1 VIKVHVHTS
10 GGHLSETIP
19 LSEISDVIKKEDNL
33 LWIDAKDPTD
43 EDLQLLQHEFGFHP
57 LAIEDVAQAH
67 QRPKIDLYD
76 GYVFLIFYCVSR
88 YERDQPVHATQLGLF
103 VGPNYVV
110 TIHEGDIPLFAE
122 IKERWQRNQE
132 LIAAHDAAI
141 LTYTILDAIVD
152 EYFPLIDEISEEIED
167 IEEVLFGHFDRSAQQ
182 RIFQLKKELLR
193 IRRVVAPERDVLNIL
208 VRRDTPIF
216 SESAILYFQDV
227 YDHIIRVTDAID
239 TYRDL
244 MSSALDSYL
253 SIASN
258 RLNEVMKMLTGWSI
272 ILMTVTLVAS
282 IYGMNFVHMPE
293 LKWHYGYAYALG
305 LMLTLGGVL
314 AMYFRR
320 KNYF

>member
-19 LSEISDVIKKEDNL
+19 LSEISNVIKQADQL
-33 LWIDAKDPTD
+33 LWVDVKDPTD
-43 EDLQLLQHEFGFHP
+43 EDLQLLQEEFGFHP
-57 LAIEDVAQAH
+57 LAIEDVSQER

-76 GYVFLIFYCVSR
+76 GYVFLIFYCVNR
-88 YERDQPVHATQLGLF
+88 HEPGQPVHAIQLSLF
-103 VGPNYVV
+103 VGLNYVV
-110 TIHEGDIPLFAE
+110 TLHEDDISLFTD
-122 IKERWQRNQE
+122 IKDRWQRNQE
-132 LIAAHDAAI
+132 AITAHDAAI

-152 EYFPLIDEISEEIED
+152 QYFPLIDEISDEIED
-167 IEEVLFGHFDRSAQQ
+167 IEEVLFGQFDPHAQQ
-182 RIFQLKKELLR
+182 RIFQLKKELLK

-216 SESAILYFQDV
+216 NENAILYFQDV

-258 RLNEVMKMLTGWSI
+258 RLNEIMKMLTGWSI

-282 IYGMNFVHMPE
+282 IYGMNFIHMPE
-293 LKWHYGYAYALG
+293 LTWHYGYAWALFLMICISGG
-305 LMLTLGGVL
+305 LYTL
-314 AMYFRR
+314 FRR
-320 KNYF
+320 RDYF